1 MVVQIVANDN
11 TKGSETKKAHSW
23 RRCPIGQHFVKEHT
37 IHIQPSKKHPNGIVK
52 VHEYCAYNPSHKEE
66 LSYDEIQYITQ
77 TYFSTLSGRP
87 TAGRLIKEY
96 PTSDDFDGFIRGW
109 TKYWNDIFNLDE
121 PLDANLIKALLGSES
136 SFKIDPP
143 GNKNAHGLMQIL
155 HHTFLIVQDPK
166 GELRDYLVRVPW
178 NKLLDPTSNICI
190 GIRWL
195 FQKKKLASVRLKRT
209 ASWDE
214 AVIEYKSYW
223 DTVNQGQ
230 IPVGLAK
237 FRNFYEILQGE

>member
-37 IHIQPSKKHPNGIVK
+37 IHIQPSKKH
-52 VHEYCAYNPSHKEE
+52 
-66 LSYDEIQYITQ
+66 
-77 TYFSTLSGRP
+77 
-87 TAGRLIKEY
+87 
-96 PTSDDFDGFIRGW
+96 
-109 TKYWNDIFNLDE
+109 
-121 PLDANLIKALLGSES
+121 
-136 SFKIDPP
+136 
-143 GNKNAHGLMQIL
+143 
-155 HHTFLIVQDPK
+155 PK

-223 DTVNQGQ
+223 DTVNKGQ